1 MMDYYSNFPAP
12 SYEECKKKIISELQ
26 NSQTINDLVERQIIN
41 LEYIVEEA
49 FRLSDMLDTNN
60 NIKYSLTG
68 WGVMGYHDVLKKT
81 FYIIDELHKKR
92 KLRNRILLRGLFK
105 STYLLIKIH
114 KEIKENM
121 YNPDSIFMKEI
132 YSKYDN

>member
-12 SYEECKKKIISELQ
+12 SYEECKHKLVTELYNSVIIQELA
-26 NSQTINDLVERQIIN
+26 EKQIIN
-41 LEYIVEEA
+41 VYDIVEQA
-49 FRLSDMLDTNN
+49 FILSDMLDSDN

-68 WGVMGYHDVLKKT
+68 WGVMGYSEVLGKA

-92 KLRNRILLRGLFK
+92 KKRNKRLIRGLFK

-114 KEIKENM
+114 KETKENM
-121 YNPDSIFMKEI
+121 YKPDSDFMKEI
-132 YSKYDN
+132 YSKYS